1 MLVRSSTG
9 TLKVTSLWS
18 SLELALCTRFCVL
31 ASHVSV
37 LFTIIP
43 SSFVWL
49 TISITSPSIL
59 NLAGKLVFFWEI
71 KKSLNWFSSCLAA
84 FYYKRYAYSGTH
96 THTHTHTNT
105 HTFMHRRFS
114 AHGGR
119 SCIKTKDW
127 GSSTDSVDT
136 EWENDAMSQH
146 SCTLLIIW
154 DSLGFISHLVYTR
167 PLCLWG

>member
-9 TLKVTSLWS
+9 ALKATSLWS

-43 SSFVWL
+43 NSFVWL

-59 NLAGKLVFFWEI
+59 NLVGKLLFFREV

-84 FYYKRYAYSGTH
+84 FHYKRYAYSGTH
-96 THTHTHTNT
+96 THTQTHIYFHAQTLFCTRGGGPASKLKIGVPQLTQLIQNGKMMQCHNT
-105 HTFMHRRFS
+105 
-114 AHGGR
+114 
-119 SCIKTKDW
+119 
-127 GSSTDSVDT
+127 V
-136 EWENDAMSQH
+136 
-146 SCTLLIIW
+146 
-154 DSLGFISHLVYTR
+154 V
-167 PLCLWG
+167 LCLSYEIV